1 MQVNIH
7 EAKTQLS
14 KLLDLV
20 ESGETVVIARQGLP
34 VAELVRAR
42 KRLGLPFGIAEKA
55 PLVPP
60 GDAWWGPLT
69 DEELANWVEPE

>member
-1 MQVNIH
+1 MQVNVH

-14 KLLDLV
+14 RLLDLV

-34 VAELVRAR
+34 VAELVPAR
-42 KRLGLPFGIAEKA
+42 KKLGLPFDIAQHS

-69 DEELANWVEPE
+69 EQELAAWVDAE